1 MRKIIC
7 TIVAGSFL
15 IAGAVKADETI
26 VYEPAVNTGDLTAY
40 YENVEVNEEDI
51 TEANHELVDFVDAIH
66 SAIIDLTPSEKEKLR
81 YLIEFVASKNAQ
93 LEFLLQQGQFDKA
106 TILLER
112 YNEDV
117 ARINEW
123 IENETLSHE
132 TDDITDKDN
141 GIEGDELLIDTD
153 IEEEVAERTSMRG
166 VNLVALL
173 ERDDLPEQ
181 AKAGIRKALA
191 NQERAMEN
199 RQRAKE
205 RNELRKAERE
215 NKEVVEEL
223 EEEFVDLEDATA
235 PKTEKVKE
243 PKANQKPKNENAK
256 KGQERAEQARENAKQ
271 KAEQG
276 QKRGHEAKEQGQKRG
291 HEAKQPGENRGQQAK
306 ENGPGNSN
314 GKGNGN
320 GNGGRP

>member
-15 IAGAVKADETI
+15 IAGAVKADEAI
-26 VYEPAVNTGDLTAY
+26 VYEPVVNTGNLTAS
-40 YENVEVNEEDI
+40 YEDAEVNEE
-51 TEANHELVDFVDAIH
+51 TNHELVDFVDAVH
-66 SAIIDLTPSEKEKLR
+66 SAIIDLTPGEKDKLR

-106 TILLER
+106 MTLLER
-112 YNEDV
+112 YNQDVATINEMIENKTLSQDTEDV
-117 ARINEW
+117 TEDSIV
-123 IENETLSHE
+123 IE
-132 TDDITDKDN
+132 K
-141 GIEGDELLIDTD
+141 DELVVNTD
-153 IEEEVAERTSMRG
+153 IEDEVAERTSMRG
-166 VNLVALL
+166 VNLAALL

-215 NKEVVEEL
+215 NKKIKEEEL
-223 EEEFVDLEDATA
+223 EEEFVDLEDVTA
-235 PKTEKVKE
+235 PKTDKVKE
-243 PKANQKPKNENAK
+243 PKGNQKPKNENAK
-256 KGQERAEQARENAKQ
+256 KGQERAEQAREKAKQ

-276 QKRGHEAKEQGQKRG
+276 QKRGHEAK
-291 HEAKQPGENRGQQAK
+291 QPGESRGQQAK
-306 ENGPGNSN
+306 ENGQGNSN

-320 GNGGRP
+320 ANGNGKGNGNGNDGRP